1 MKARPSAF
9 PATGALRCSSP
20 LPYGQIAEDCSS
32 EQHGYV
38 SARITFIMFIIS
50 EDNSMK
56 VLQYFFIRTL
66 SVLMVFGA
74 AGSISA
80 QTESSPTTDT
90 LRTYEVDEVVI
101 SGTRNPTKI
110 IDIPY
115 SVERISKVDYKFEKK
130 VGVDD
135 VLSETP
141 GLFLQ
146 SRYGNH
152 DVRISI
158 RGFGSRS
165 NTGIRGVRILQ
176 DGIPESEPDGQ
187 TRIESI
193 DFENVGSIE
202 VVKGNASSLYTNAP
216 GGVINFISDLNFDR
230 SFVTQFNNFG
240 SFGLSSNGFKTAVR
254 TKNYRL
260 LTTYNY
266 HSARGYREHSQDYW
280 HILNAAAE
288 ITPTELSKLSMFG
301 YYVTG
306 LIKLPGSITK
316 AQFDLD
322 PFASNPR
329 DLSRDAKRISKKGRL
344 GIRFETALDEDR
356 NNEIELTGYGTMKY
370 FERTARTYRIFN
382 RNGLG
387 ASGRFVNRTT
397 FFGHANQFSIGG
409 DLFFQAGPIE
419 EYENLS
425 GKKGD
430 ILLGLTDEAITNA
443 GFFLQ
448 NSFSIINN
456 VMTAL
461 LTVRYDHVG
470 FITNNQ
476 LLEVQNSKRT
486 FAKFTPKIALNYKL
500 TPRIAAYTSY
510 GLGFDTPAGNELDN
524 YPLSSAPRQMLNP
537 DLQPQR
543 SKNFELGIK
552 GNVTSD
558 EREYLRKAFFEITLF
573 NSKIDD
579 EVVPFEVLG
588 DVYFRNAGKTNRTG
602 LEVGLDAELVFGLR
616 LRTAYTYSNF
626 TYDSY
631 VARSM
636 DFDSLGNL
644 VINDRYFSGNVVP
657 SVPKH
662 NFSISLA
669 YTRVL
674 HDNVTGFLKTHFMS
688 VSGMYADDLNS
699 ERTNGYNILNFSA
712 GLDLVW
718 DRFNLLLT
726 GGVNNAANKTYIGF
740 ININSTQ
747 KQFYE
752 AGEPR
757 NYYGSITLGYSL

>member
-1 MKARPSAF
+1 MFNMTKSSSMKRLSRVYSVALYLFIMLGAPS
-9 PATGALRCSSP
+9 GANA
-20 LPYGQIAEDCSS
+20 QIAPSTAE
-32 EQHGYV
+32 
-38 SARITFIMFIIS
+38 
-50 EDNSMK
+50 
-56 VLQYFFIRTL
+56 
-66 SVLMVFGA
+66 
-74 AGSISA
+74 
-80 QTESSPTTDT
+80 DT
-90 LRTYEVDEVVI
+90 LRTYQVDEVAI

-130 VGVDD
+130 VGVND
-135 VLSETP
+135 VLGETP

-202 VVKGNASSLYTNAP
+202 IVKGNASSLYTNAP
-216 GGVINFISDLNFDR
+216 GGVINFISDLNFER

-240 SFGLSSNGFKTAVR
+240 SFGLSGNGLKTAIR
-254 TKNYRL
+254 TKNYKL
-260 LTTYNY
+260 LTTYKY
-266 HSARGYREHSQDYW
+266 HSARGYRPHSADYW
-280 HILNAAAE
+280 HILNSAAE

-301 YYVTG
+301 YYVSG
-306 LIKLPGSITK
+306 LIRLPGSITR
-316 AQFDLD
+316 AQFESD
-322 PFASNPR
+322 PFQVNPR
-329 DLSRDAKRISKKGRL
+329 DDSRDTRRISKKGRL
-344 GIRFETALDEDR
+344 GLRFETALDEDR
-356 NNEIELTGYGTMKY
+356 ANVLELTGYATMKY
-370 FERTARTYRIFN
+370 FERTARTYRVFN
-382 RNGLG
+382 RSGIG
-387 ASGRFVNRTT
+387 ASGRFVNRTAL
-397 FFGHANQFSIGG
+397 FGHTNQFSFGG
-409 DLFFQAGPIE
+409 DLFYQAGPIE

-443 GFFLQ
+443 GFYLQ
-448 NSFSIINN
+448 NSFSIIPD
-456 VMTAL
+456 VMAALVTA
-461 LTVRYDHVG
+461 RYDHIG
-470 FITNNQ
+470 FIANNQ

-486 FAKFTPKIALNYKL
+486 FAKFTPKLALNYKL

-524 YPLSSAPRQMLNP
+524 YPLSSSPRKMLNP

-543 SKNFELGIK
+543 SKNFEFGIK
-552 GNVTSD
+552 GNIASD
-558 EREYLRKAFFEITLF
+558 EREYLRRAFFEITFF
-573 NSKIDD
+573 NSIIDD

-588 DVYFRNAGKTNRTG
+588 DVYYRNAGKTNRLG
-602 LEVGLDAELVFGLR
+602 LEVGLDAEVVFGLR
-616 LRTAYTYSNF
+616 LRTAYTYSDF

-636 DFDSLGNL
+636 DFDTLGNL
-644 VINDRYFSGNVVP
+644 VVLDRMFSGNVVP

-662 NFSISLA
+662 NFSVSLA

-699 ERTNGYNILNFSA
+699 ERTEGYNILNLSA
-712 GLDLVW
+712 GLDLVF
-718 DRFNLLLT
+718 DRFNVLLS
-726 GGVNNAANKTYIGF
+726 GGVNNVANKTYIGF
-740 ININSTQ
+740 VNINSSQ
-747 KQFYE
+747 KEFYE

-757 NYYGSITLGYSL
+757 NYYGGLTLGYWL

>member
-1 MKARPSAF
+1 MK
-9 PATGALRCSSP
+9 
-20 LPYGQIAEDCSS
+20 
-32 EQHGYV
+32 
-38 SARITFIMFIIS
+38 
-50 EDNSMK
+50 
-56 VLQYFFIRTL
+56 TL
-66 SVLMVFGA
+66 SLLCAMVLCILSTLSGA
-74 AGSISA
+74 NA
-80 QTESSPTTDT
+80 QPEPSTTVEDT
-90 LRTYEVDEVVI
+90 LRTYEVDEVIV

-115 SVERISKVDYKFEKK
+115 SVERISKVDYKYEKK

-135 VLSETP
+135 VLGETP

-176 DGIPESEPDGQ
+176 DNIPESEPDGQ

-193 DFENVGSIE
+193 DFENVGTIE

-216 GGVINFISDLNFDR
+216 GGVINFLSDLNFDR
-230 SFVTQFNNFG
+230 SFVSQFNNFG

-254 TKNYRL
+254 TENYRL

-266 HSARGYREHSQDYW
+266 HSARGYRPHSADYW
-280 HILNAAAE
+280 HILNTAAE
-288 ITPTELSKLSMFG
+288 ITPTERSKLSMFG

-306 LIKLPGSITK
+306 LIRLPGSITM
-316 AQFDLD
+316 AQFQSD
-322 PFASNPR
+322 PFQANRR
-329 DLSRDAKRISKKGRL
+329 DNSRDTRRISKKGRL
-344 GIRFETALDEDR
+344 GVRFETALDEDR
-356 NNEIELTGYGTMKY
+356 TNVLELTGYGTMKY
-370 FERTARTYRIFN
+370 FERTARTYRVFN
-382 RNGLG
+382 RNGIG
-387 ASGRFVNRTT
+387 ASGRFVNRSVLA
-397 FFGHANQFSIGG
+397 GHLNQFSVGG
-409 DLFFQAGPIE
+409 DLFYQSGPIE

-430 ILLGLTDEAITNA
+430 ILLGLTDETISNA
-443 GFFLQ
+443 GFYLQ
-448 NSFSIINN
+448 NSFSIIND

-461 LTVRYDHVG
+461 VTARYDHVG
-470 FITNNQ
+470 FAANDQ
-476 LLEVQNSKRT
+476 LLEVRNAKRT
-486 FAKFTPKIALNYKL
+486 FAKFTPKLALNYKF

-510 GLGFDTPAGNELDN
+510 GLGFDTPAGNEMDN
-524 YPLSSAPRQMLNP
+524 FPLSSKPTQLLNP

-552 GNVTSD
+552 GNIASEEVG
-558 EREYLRKAFFEITLF
+558 YLHRAFFEVTFF
-573 NSKIDD
+573 NSIIDD
-579 EVVPFEVLG
+579 EVVPFEFQG
-588 DVYFRNAGKTNRTG
+588 DVYYRNAGRTNRTG
-602 LEVGLDAELVFGLR
+602 LEVGLDAEIVFGLR

-626 TYDSY
+626 KYETY

-644 VINDRYFSGNVVP
+644 VILDRQFSGNFVP
-657 SVPKH
+657 SVPMH

-688 VSGMYADDLNS
+688 VSGLYADDLNS
-699 ERTNGYNILNFSA
+699 ERTNGYNILNLSA
-712 GLDLVW
+712 GLDLVF
-718 DRFNLLLT
+718 DRFNVLLN
-726 GGVNNAANKTYIGF
+726 GGINNVANKTYIGF

-747 KQFYE
+747 KEFYE

-757 NYYGSITLGYSL
+757 TYYGGITLGYWL